1 MSLAEF
7 AQVSTKIYAAV
18 LDDEQLPPALQA
30 VAEYIGAAGAGCL
43 LIDKRVNRVRAV
55 NSWGCFTG
63 SMAEYRSHYST
74 IDPFRMA
81 RAEAPCGHWLRATEC
96 LPDSALRRDEWYN
109 DFLLN
114 GGVRDVLGVKLFDS
128 SSHTVFFG
136 VHQAIGDGHSIPRN
150 PERLDL
156 LIEPL
161 CSAARLHAGLLDVGY
176 QSAIARGALDHL
188 AAGLIFTESDG
199 RVARTNDV
207 AERALRLGDGL
218 TIQNNQ
224 LCARRSFETVKLARL
239 IADAASASA
248 PSAGCMLVGRDAGH
262 LPYLIQVAPISAE
275 TAVSD
280 RPMAMVL
287 ITGLDENCA
296 SEHELTQLYGL
307 SPAESRLAVALAR
320 GKKLSN
326 IASEIGVQITTLRTQ
341 LSAIL
346 RKFDVERQS
355 DIVRVISHIPAW
367 ASSSD
372 PGPGEESHPAP
383 LGDSSLE

>member
-7 AQVSTKIYAAV
+7 AQVSSKIYAAV

-30 VAEYIGAAGAGCL
+30 VAEYVGAAGAGCL
-43 LIDKRVNRVRAV
+43 LIDKRVNRVRTVA
-55 NSWGCFTG
+55 SWGCFTG

-81 RAEAPCGHWLRATEC
+81 RAEAPCGHWLRASEC

-128 SSHTVFFG
+128 SSHTVLFG
-136 VHQAIGDGHSIPRN
+136 LHQAIGDGHSIPRN

-156 LIEPL
+156 VIEPL
-161 CSAARLHAGLLDVGY
+161 CSAARLQAGLLEVGY
-176 QSAIARGALDHL
+176 QSAIAKGALDHL
-188 AAGLIFTESDG
+188 AAALIVTESDG
-199 RVARTNDV
+199 RVAQTNDA

-218 TIQNNQ
+218 TIQNEQ

-239 IADAASASA
+239 IADAAAPA

-275 TAVSD
+275 AAVSD

-296 SEHELTQLYGL
+296 SEHELTQLFGL

-320 GKKLSN
+320 GKKLSH

-367 ASSSD
+367 APVAA
-372 PGPGEESHPAP
+372 PGSREEPARP
-383 LGDSSLE
+383 PNDSSPKE